1 MTDDDKNRSGY
12 YQAIGRA
19 FLERRG
25 APLLLS
31 PRDQALIAS
40 WEAREIPLRVVLEAV
55 GRTFDELRS
64 RGRGMRGVPLTRCER
79 HVEEAFAQHR
89 DRAAGGR
96 RPGGAAAE
104 AGKAVRIRKE
114 IEKALQGPA
123 AGDADITALLRQAL
137 AALEAARPEEAA
149 LERVDEAIDEVLWG
163 RATPREKAAAE
174 AEARREL
181 RGRPRSGLDAA
192 VRRLV
197 VKAARAGRRV
207 PHVSLFYH

>member
-1 MTDDDKNRSGY
+1 MTEDDKDRSGY
-12 YQAIGRA
+12 YRAIARA
-19 FLERRG
+19 FLARRG

-40 WEAREIPLRVVLEAV
+40 WEARGIPLRVVLEAV

-64 RGRGMRGVPLTRCER
+64 RGRSGRGVPLGRCER
-79 HVEEAFAQHR
+79 HVDEAFAQHR

-96 RPGGAAAE
+96 GPGGAAAKP
-104 AGKAVRIRKE
+104 GKAGRVRRE
-114 IEKALQGPA
+114 IEKALEGPA
-123 AGDADITALLRQAL
+123 GGDPEIAALLRRAL
-137 AALEAARPEEAA
+137 AVLEADRPEETA
-149 LERVDEAIDEVLWG
+149 LERIDEDVEELLWS
-163 RATPREKAAAE
+163 RATAAEKAAAE
-174 AEARREL
+174 AEARRDL
-181 RGRPRSGLDAA
+181 RRRPRAAVEAA